1 MTNQPGF
8 TAPRIATALAVLLTM
23 GALALFPYLLAAAP
37 PNQGAQPPQ
46 VFTGTVTINGEPAA
60 DVEVDVRSGEE
71 VLVSTV
77 TDADGDYILFVDNPT
92 TGTEVTF
99 FVSGETTGQTATLA
113 IGGVNTV
120 NLVIG
125 AAPAATATPAP
136 TPTPAAPTATPEPTA
151 TPVPTFT
158 PQPTWTPEPTFTP
171 QPTPIPTPTATPQPF
186 PNVAEAFR
194 VGPTVRL
201 RPVNDTIQ
209 QDADGLVEVL
219 FRNPALNDAVMV
231 VDLSVS
237 IPSGFHIYGEGF
249 ATDTAAGTSSAT
261 FRTPPGQSRTIYLNV
276 KAEKPGRTQLHFS
289 GNYWPDGNK
298 DLFNPVS
305 LTHPFTVE
313 SPSLNPFLD
322 PFLEIIPEVPAEAA
336 VVPPVAN
343 PAPPAAVV
351 PATAAPAPPAAP
363 VANPPAPSGDPS
375 ASCSLSPN
383 PQANAGLGDAALLLL
398 PLLGLA
404 GLAGYRSRRRP

>member
-1 MTNQPGF
+1 MTNQLGI

-60 DVEVDVRSGEE
+60 EVEVDVRSGEE

-99 FVSGETTGQTATLA
+99 FVSDETTGQTATLA

-120 NLVIG
+120 NLVVG

-136 TPTPAAPTATPEPTA
+136 TPATPEPTA
-151 TPVPTFT
+151 TPTATPEPTFT

-336 VVPPVAN
+336 AVVPPVAN
-343 PAPPAAVV
+343 PAPPAAVI

-363 VANPPAPSGDPS
+363 VANPPPSGDPS

-383 PQANAGLGDAALLLL
+383 PQASAGLGDAALLLL

>member
-1 MTNQPGF
+1 MTNQPGI
-8 TAPRIATALAVLLTM
+8 TAPRIATALAVLLTV

-46 VFTGTVTINGEPAA
+46 VFTGLVTVNGEPAVGA
-60 DVEVDVRSGEE
+60 TVEVRSGEE
-71 VLVSTV
+71 VLGSEQTN
-77 TDADGDYILFVDNPT
+77 ADGRYTLFVASTSP
-92 TGTEVTF
+92 GTEVTF
-99 FVSGETTGQTATLA
+99 FVNGQATEQTATITVGDVA
-113 IGGVNTV
+113 TV
-120 NLVIG
+120 NLVVG

-136 TPTPAAPTATPEPTA
+136 TPATPEPTA
-151 TPVPTFT
+151 TPVPTATPEPTFT

-171 QPTPIPTPTATPQPF
+171 EPTAIPTPTATPQPF

-289 GNYWPDGNK
+289 GNYWPAGNK

-322 PFLEIIPEVPAEAA
+322 PFLPLIPEVTIEPVPDA
-336 VVPPVAN
+336 VPQL
-343 PAPPAAVV
+343 PPAAVV
-351 PATAAPAPPAAP
+351 PATAAPAVPAAP
-363 VANPPAPSGDPS
+363 APAAPAPSGDPS